1 MSSLLSTSRSTGT
14 VLPFL
19 SINGYV
25 ALTGCTPNVLT
36 VVAIAAHKT
45 ADVIIFFIFSPLRAV
60 TDFAAITQYI
70 VLDTVCISS
79 SLSAKESF
87 VVYYIHRLF

>member
-1 MSSLLSTSRSTGT
+1 MSFLLSTSRSTGT

-36 VVAIAAHKT
+36 AVAIAAYKT
-45 ADVIIFFIFSPLRAV
+45 ADVISFFIFSPL
-60 TDFAAITQYI
+60 
-70 VLDTVCISS
+70 
-79 SLSAKESF
+79 
-87 VVYYIHRLF
+87 

>member
-36 VVAIAAHKT
+36 AVAIAAHKT
-45 ADVIIFFIFSPLRAV
+45 ADVIIFLTNGRDGVTSDDEEVARLLYKTDKPVVLAV
-60 TDFAAITQYI
+60 NKI
-70 VLDTVCISS
+70 DTLI
-79 SLSAKESF
+79 
-87 VVYYIHRLF
+87 

>member
-1 MSSLLSTSRSTGT
+1 MSFLLSTSRSTGT

-25 ALTGCTPNVLT
+25 ALTGCTPKVLT
-36 VVAIAAHKT
+36 AVAIAAHKT

-60 TDFAAITQYI
+60 THIFALFQINCYVSYLFFTGAT
-70 VLDTVCISS
+70 C
-79 SLSAKESF
+79 SL
-87 VVYYIHRLF
+87 